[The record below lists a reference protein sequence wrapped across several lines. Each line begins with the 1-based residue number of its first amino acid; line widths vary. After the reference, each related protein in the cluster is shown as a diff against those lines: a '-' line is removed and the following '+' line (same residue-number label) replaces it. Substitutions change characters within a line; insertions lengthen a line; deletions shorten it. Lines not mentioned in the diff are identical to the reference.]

1 MEYEQLCFCGHDCA
15 RCVTRLA
22 TVCGDNTLREQARQF
37 YRDSLGLDI
46 PLADLHCL
54 GGRSNDVMSLCRDCP
69 FAVCCRQRGL
79 QHCTDCPDHPCPPLR
94 DYTARYVNR
103 ANQIP
108 QGDATMDQAQIDRI
122 NALARKAKA
131 EGLTPEE
138 TAEQAELRRAYIESY
153 RASLR
158 AMLDNT
164 VIQRPDGSRE
174 KLTPKD

>member
-1 MEYEQLCFCGHDCA
+1 M
-15 RCVTRLA
+15 
-22 TVCGDNTLREQARQF
+22 EQAK
-37 YRDSLGLDI
+37 
-46 PLADLHCL
+46 
-54 GGRSNDVMSLCRDCP
+54 V
-69 FAVCCRQRGL
+69 
-79 QHCTDCPDHPCPPLR
+79 
-94 DYTARYVNR
+94 
-103 ANQIP
+103 
-108 QGDATMDQAQIDRI
+108 DRI

-138 TAEQAELRRAYIESY
+138 TAEQAELRREYIEAY

>member
-1 MEYEQLCFCGHDCA
+1 
-15 RCVTRLA
+15 
-22 TVCGDNTLREQARQF
+22 
-37 YRDSLGLDI
+37 
-46 PLADLHCL
+46 
-54 GGRSNDVMSLCRDCP
+54 
-69 FAVCCRQRGL
+69 
-79 QHCTDCPDHPCPPLR
+79 
-94 DYTARYVNR
+94 
-103 ANQIP
+103 
-108 QGDATMDQAQIDRI
+108 MDQAKIDRI

-138 TAEQAELRRAYIESY
+138 TAEQAELRREYIEAY